1 MPHNQQLADGGA
13 LGAASPAPVRHAD
26 AARRSDPESPRALV
40 GPGGG
45 IGDQVSAPR
54 PASAGRGGSFL
65 FRAPCGHSA
74 CRQNWIDTGEV
85 DCVDGEIE
93 HIGAGLA
100 QSAAIH
106 RRPGATFLLLVWCV
120 AWLIG
125 LALCVGAAW
134 LCYLLAAAAMG
145 AL

>member
-1 MPHNQQLADGGA
+1 MPHDKQLADGGA

-54 PASAGRGGSFL
+54 PASAGRGGSF
-65 FRAPCGHSA
+65 GGMSYSSA
-74 CRQNWIDTGEV
+74 RIA
-85 DCVDGEIE
+85 
-93 HIGAGLA
+93 AGLA

-106 RRPGATFLLLVWCV
+106 RRPGATLLLLVWCV